1 MYESLLIL
9 LFRQYYA
16 VKIAADEIAENDA
29 CIYSKYLQSVEFP
42 ERNRHAEIIECIRHA
57 VGEAAYDEERHTEEK
72 RQVLLL
78 AGKLYCCGHDESAS
92 YAKKSAIERSGADAA
107 FKDPLSR
114 GLDLERSH
122 SRKKRSYEAAYD
134 VSEEDQEKL
143 ADLPFVDESGCT
155 CIKFQFIAHYGQESE
170 REEDGT
176 CKGSISLSLNA
187 CSQETEASGSDS
199 DTGEY

>member
-1 MYESLLIL
+1 MLCVLLLVFGKDDTIE
-9 LFRQYYA
+9 
-16 VKIAADEIAENDA
+16 IAADEVAENNT
-29 CIYSKYLQSVEFP
+29 CIHSDDLNGMNLPES
-42 ERNRHAEIIECIRHA
+42 ERNAEVIEGIGHA

-92 YAKKSAIERSGADAA
+92 YAKKSATDGSGT
-107 FKDPLSR
+107 KTKLEDPLS
-114 GLDLERSH
+114 GCLNFQWSH
-122 SRKKRSYEAAYD
+122 ACKKRSYEAAYD
-134 VSEEDQEKL
+134 VSGEDQEKL

-155 CIKFQFIAHYGQESE
+155 CIKFQFIAHYGQKSE

-176 CKGSISLSLNA
+176 CKGSVSLSLNA

>member
-1 MYESLLIL
+1 MSEPLLV
-9 LFRQYYA
+9 LFFGKDYA
-16 VKIAADEIAENDA
+16 IKIAADKIAKNYA
-29 CIYSKYLQSVEFP
+29 CIYSEYLKNMEFP
-42 ERNRHAEIIECIRHA
+42 ERKRHAEVIKSICHT

-78 AGKLYCCGHDESAS
+78 AGKMYSCGHDESAS
-92 YAKKSAIERSGADAA
+92 YAKKPAIERSGTDAA

-114 GLDLERSH
+114 SLNLKRCH

-134 VSEEDQEKL
+134 ISEEDQEKL

-155 CIKFQFIAHYGQESE
+155 CIKFQFITHYGQESE

-199 DTGEY
+199 DTRKY

>member
-16 VKIAADEIAENDA
+16 IKIAADEIAENDA

-78 AGKLYCCGHDESAS
+78 AGKLYCCGHDES
-92 YAKKSAIERSGADAA
+92 
-107 FKDPLSR
+107 
-114 GLDLERSH
+114 
-122 SRKKRSYEAAYD
+122 
-134 VSEEDQEKL
+134 
-143 ADLPFVDESGCT
+143 GCT
-155 CIKFQFIAHYGQESE
+155 CIKFQFITHYGQESE